1 MDALAEKIGYQFKD
15 QDLLVQSMTHPS
27 MSAEQREAVENNQR
41 MEFLGDAVLQV
52 ILTEHLYRILP
63 DQAEGH
69 LTKIRA
75 SLVSRR
81 ALADCALRL
90 GLGEYLR
97 LGKGEEA
104 NGGRHR
110 ESNLA
115 DAFEALLGAIC
126 LDGGITGAREV
137 TMRLMEEDLQEA
149 LEGEDTSNPKGRL
162 QEELQALRRESPLYR
177 ILTEEGPDHLKQFR
191 VEVLWGGKP
200 LGAGR
205 GSSKKNAESAAAQDA
220 LERRRWEE

>member
-1 MDALAEKIGYQFKD
+1 MDALAEKLGYQFKD

-27 MSAEQREAVENNQR
+27 MSAEQREAVEDNQR
-41 MEFLGDAVLQV
+41 LEFLGDAVLQV

-81 ALADCALRL
+81 ALAGCALRL
-90 GLGEYLR
+90 GLGEYIR
-97 LGKGEEA
+97 LGKGEES
-104 NGGRHR
+104 NGGRDR

-115 DAFEALLGAIC
+115 DAFESLLGAIY
-126 LDGGITGAREV
+126 LDGGITGATAV
-137 TMRLMEEDLQEA
+137 TMRLMEEDLQVA

-177 ILTEEGPDHLKQFR
+177 ILAEEGPDHLKQFR
-191 VEVLWGGKP
+191 VEVLWCGKS
-200 LGAGR
+200 LGEGQ
-205 GSSKKNAESAAAQDA
+205 GSSKKNAETAAAQDA
-220 LERRRWEE
+220 LERRCWEE

>member
-1 MDALAEKIGYQFKD
+1 M
-15 QDLLVQSMTHPS
+15 
-27 MSAEQREAVENNQR
+27 
-41 MEFLGDAVLQV
+41 
-52 ILTEHLYRILP
+52 
-63 DQAEGH
+63 
-69 LTKIRA
+69 
-75 SLVSRR
+75 
-81 ALADCALRL
+81 ADCALRL

-137 TMRLMEEDLQEA
+137 TMRLMDEDLQEA

-162 QEELQALRRESPLYR
+162 QEELQALRRESPYYR
-177 ILTEEGPDHLKQFR
+177 ILAEEGPDHLKQFR
-191 VEVLWGGKP
+191 VEVLWGGNP

-205 GSSKKNAESAAAQDA
+205 GSSKKNAETAAAQDA